1 MHGPNDIVEVID
13 IHGPY
18 AGMERPYKRHAAEA
32 AVANG
37 FARWPDDEEETE
49 VTAGLPAD
57 FPGRSEL
64 IAAGKDTLEAVPT
77 VAADLTD
84 IPGIGKKT
92 AQKIL
97 QALHG

>member
-1 MHGPNDIVEVID
+1 MTGPNDIVEVID
-13 IHGPY
+13 IHGPF
-18 AGMERPYKRHAAEA
+18 AGRSRPYKRHAAEA

-37 FARWPDDEEETE
+37 FARWPDDEPDEP
-49 VTAGLPAD
+49 AGLPED

-64 IAAGKDTLEAVPT
+64 MASGKDTLDKVPT
-77 VAADLTD
+77 VMADLTD

-92 AQKIL
+92 AGKIL